1 MNTVILGLLAIALIL
16 SILVLTGLT
25 LAVAAVL
32 KSESERRAAEDQFYA
47 DLEEMVEDTKD
58 LPN

>member
-16 SILVLTGLT
+16 SILILAGLT
-25 LAVAAVL
+25 LAIGAIL
-32 KSESERRAAEDQFYA
+32 KSESERRAAEDQFYQ